1 VPPEDTLTMVPSLI
15 VKPLLVWPEPRSIV
29 VTRPYFCCGGR
40 LITFRGLFD

>member
-29 VTRPYFCCGGR
+29 VTRPYFPLR
-40 LITFRGLFD
+40 WPPDYVQRAV